1 MSIIRYRATIMAAA
15 AGSLVV
21 ASGPAL
27 AQIDQ
32 RTAASIMVECSKIG
46 DPTARLACYD
56 NNIRNIDPGAPL
68 PPPTDRAGVSGGAAP
83 APQAGPQGFGFESV
97 KRREERFTPVAPS
110 EKQVTATVASAAQR
124 EPGIYL
130 VTLSDGAQWLFADGV
145 DFGFRPPKRGQTIEI
160 ERGGMGGYLM
170 RIDGQ
175 EPVPVRRMR

>member
-1 MSIIRYRATIMAAA
+1 MSTIGYRATILAAT
-15 AGSLVV
+15 AGSLIVV
-21 ASGPAL
+21 SGPVA

-32 RTAASIMVECSKIG
+32 RTAATIMVECSKIN
-46 DPTARLACYD
+46 DPAARLACYD

-68 PPPTDRAGVSGGAAP
+68 PPPTVPPGAGGRPA

-110 EKQVTATVASAAQR
+110 ERQVTATVSAAAQR

-130 VTLSDGAQWLFADGV
+130 VTLSDGAQWLFTDGV
-145 DFGFRPPKRGQTIEI
+145 EFSYRPPRRGQTIEI
-160 ERGGMGGYLM
+160 ERGAMGGYLM

-175 EPVPVRRMR
+175 EPVPVRRLR